1 MLQKSIIQEIF
12 TPFNFERKSFSKERV
27 KAPEME
33 HITVPLSVQ
42 SCRKHNP
49 WNLGILGSL
58 GLSCI

>member
-49 WNLGILGSL
+49 
-58 GLSCI
+58 